1 MLGGS
6 YQDDNG
12 HGTHVAG
19 TVLGGAHGVASG
31 AIIHPVK
38 VSGTAL
44 HLSAAQPVLTHH
56 SQS

>member
-6 YQDDNG
+6 FQDDNG

-38 VSGTAL
+38 ARVSL
-44 HLSAAQPVLTHH
+44 LYI
-56 SQS
+56 